1 MAEPTSVRFSWPVRV
16 LWLAAALAV
25 VQVISLLAWYWPG
38 AMPDTLTSGVWI
50 ALADDVA
57 HGDFYRPLHSAL
69 GTGGTRYMPLF
80 FLLHG
85 GLIKLGVAPLSAG
98 VLLTLGSAGALV
110 AASALLLRQLEIP
123 RSIAWP
129 AALLVLG
136 AVSFE
141 MMLLTVKGDFL
152 AAALNLGG
160 VALALA
166 ARRMGG
172 RGLLIGSAALF
183 AAAFLTKITTL
194 FGLGA
199 LTAWLLGR
207 REWRI
212 AVSLSAFSG
221 ILIAIGVGLS
231 VWASDGR
238 MVESFRAVAGGDT
251 NLAFALTAP
260 TRFVAECA
268 GDPLALVLFLGLIGC
283 VFFLWRTS
291 AGALPILLILSTF
304 SVTLVI
310 FGSPGTGANHLID
323 PLVTA
328 VIALAC
334 VLKQSGS
341 GRAWAGL
348 TAGAFGLGIV
358 IAWLPG
364 VPSIR
369 SFFTQHHRPEIAAV
383 QEFTARAGGAVAH
396 PIFSE
401 NPLIPIIAGQR
412 PFAAD
417 LFNLELMLRHD
428 AALRSEMLGR
438 FRAGEFGSV
447 VLANWPGIFLRDVD
461 SPDDPLIAA
470 TLPRLRATLRVAEG
484 FHEALETRYRIVLVR
499 RPYIYWLRTD
509 LPFAPSR

>member
-1 MAEPTSVRFSWPVRV
+1 MAAPTSVRFSWPVRV

-25 VQVISLLAWYWPG
+25 IQVISLLAWYWPG
-38 AMPDTLTSGVWI
+38 ALPDTLTSGVWI

-80 FLLHG
+80 FALHG
-85 GLIKLGVAPLSAG
+85 GLIKLGCAPLAAG

-110 AASALLLRQLEIP
+110 VATALLLRQLEIP
-123 RSIAWP
+123 QRIAWP

-160 VALALA
+160 VALTLA
-166 ARRMGG
+166 ASRTGG
-172 RGLLIGSAALF
+172 RSLLIGAAALF

-199 LTAWLLGR
+199 VTAWLLWR
-207 REWRI
+207 REWGT
-212 AVSLSAFSG
+212 AFQLCTFSG
-221 ILIAIGVGLS
+221 ILMAVGVGLS
-231 VWASDGR
+231 VWASEGR
-238 MVESFRAVAGGDT
+238 MLESFRAVAGGDT

-268 GDPLALVLFLGLIGC
+268 GDPLACVLFVGLIGC
-283 VFFLWRTS
+283 VFSLWRAS
-291 AGALPILLILSTF
+291 AGALPLLLIVATF
-304 SVTLVI
+304 AVTLVI
-310 FGSPGTGANHLID
+310 FASPGTGANHLID
-323 PLVTA
+323 PLAIA
-328 VIALAC
+328 VIGLAC
-334 VLKQSGS
+334 ASMQSSS
-341 GRAWAGL
+341 GRVWAGL

-358 IAWLPG
+358 VAWLPG

-369 SFFTQHHRPEIAAV
+369 SFFTHYHQPEIAAV
-383 QEFTARAGGAVAH
+383 HEFTRRAGGAAVQ

-412 PFAAD
+412 PFVGD
-417 LFNLELMLRHD
+417 LFNLELMMRRD
-428 AALRSEMLGR
+428 AALRSEILGR

-447 VLANWPGIFLRDVD
+447 VLANWPGVFPRDVD
-461 SPDDPLIAA
+461 SPDDPLISA
-470 TLPRLRATLRVAEG
+470 TSSRLRTNARVTEG
-484 FHEALETRYRIVLVR
+484 FYGALETRYRIVLVR
-499 RPYIYWLRTD
+499 RPYIYWLRSD

>member
-1 MAEPTSVRFSWPVRV
+1 MRV

-25 VQVISLLAWYWPG
+25 IQVIALLAWYWPG

-50 ALADDVA
+50 ALADDFA

-80 FLLHG
+80 FVLHG
-85 GLIKLGVAPLSAG
+85 VLIKVGCAPLAAG

-110 AASALLLRQLEIP
+110 VATALLLRQLEIP

-141 MMLLTVKGDFL
+141 LMLLTVKGDFL

-160 VALALA
+160 VALTLA
-166 ARRMGG
+166 ARRTGG
-172 RGLLIGSAALF
+172 RGFLIAAATFL

-194 FGLGA
+194 SGLGA
-199 LTAWLLGR
+199 LTAWLLWR
-207 REWRI
+207 REWRT
-212 AVSLSAFSG
+212 AAALCTFSA
-221 ILIAIGVGLS
+221 ILMAAGVGLS
-231 VWASDGR
+231 VWASEGR
-238 MVESFRAVAGGDT
+238 MLESFRAVAGGDA

-260 TRFVAECA
+260 NRLVTECA
-268 GDPLALVLFLGLIGC
+268 RDPLASILFVGLIGC
-283 VFFLWRTS
+283 VFFIWRTPT
-291 AGALPILLILSTF
+291 GAMPLLLIF
-304 SVTLVI
+304 SACAVTLVI

-323 PLVTA
+323 PLVIA
-328 VIALAC
+328 VIGLAC
-334 VLKQSGS
+334 VFAHSSS
-341 GRAWAGL
+341 GRVWAGL
-348 TAGAFGLGIV
+348 TAAAFGLGIV

-369 SFFTQHHRPEIAAV
+369 NFFTEHHRPEIAAV
-383 QEFTARAGGAVAH
+383 REFTIRAGGAITQ

-412 PFAAD
+412 PFVAD

-428 AALRSEMLGR
+428 AALRSEILER
-438 FRAGEFGSV
+438 FRTGEFGAV
-447 VLANWPGIFLRDVD
+447 VLANWPGVFLRDVD
-461 SPDDPLIAA
+461 SPDAPLIVA
-470 TLPRLRATLRVAEG
+470 TLPRLRTHARVAEG
-484 FHEALETRYRIVLVR
+484 FYEALETRYRIVLVR
-499 RPYIYWLRTD
+499 RPYIYLLRSD
-509 LPFAPSR
+509 IPFAAAR